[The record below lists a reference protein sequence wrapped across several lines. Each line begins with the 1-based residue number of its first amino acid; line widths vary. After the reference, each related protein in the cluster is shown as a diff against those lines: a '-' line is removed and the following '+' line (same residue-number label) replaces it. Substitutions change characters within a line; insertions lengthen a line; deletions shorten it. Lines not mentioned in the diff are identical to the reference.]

1 METAYR
7 EDDHMRIVAW
17 ILGGIVLGL
26 LAGVATGLLR
36 RQPTRYER
44 RTGELAT
51 AYAGGYAPPTPA
63 VDRTATH
70 RQATQPNARTEQ
82 SEPRE
87 AGGGSR
93 GG

>member
-1 METAYR
+1 
-7 EDDHMRIVAW
+7 MRMVAW

-36 RQPTRYER
+36 RQPARSRR
-44 RTGELAT
+44 RTGEFAT

-63 VDRTATH
+63 VDRTASH
-70 RQATQPNARTEQ
+70 RHRTQPSARTER

-87 AGGGSR
+87 AGGGVR